1 MWYKIDLTGYFNY
14 PKVVHSINVLD
25 AISALTIYADMV
37 AATHSAIVDTKPWTS
52 EPV

>member
-25 AISALTIYADMV
+25 TISALTIQADTV
-37 AATHSAIVDTKPWTS
+37 HSAIVDTKPWTS